1 LKRCQ
6 LVPES
11 AVECSFQHPL
21 VGARDAGWT
30 CRDVAAKRDTDVVQ
44 LEGEGGVIL
53 WKVAEDIT
61 K

>member
-1 LKRCQ
+1 M
-6 LVPES
+6 
-11 AVECSFQHPL
+11 ECSLQHPL
-21 VGARDAGWT
+21 VRARDAGRT

-53 WKVAEDIT
+53 RKVSEDIT